1 MRNHDVSRREKI
13 VTIMEAILL
22 GLIQG
27 LTEFLPVSSSGHL
40 ALAKPIL
47 GIDAEAGH
55 FTTLVVFVH
64 LGTALSVISAYRQQ
78 VGAIVFQTA
87 RVLIAPKKLSIEFSR
102 NESFRQ
108 AVQIGITLIPTGIAY
123 IFIKEAIDNFFDRP
137 HWVGAL
143 LIATG
148 LLLSLTLFRKTPKG
162 RITIVK
168 SLIIGTAQ
176 AFAMLPGISR
186 SGATIAAAIYMNVD
200 REQAARFSFLMALPV
215 ILAGALLEGR
225 DLLGSNISSSQ
236 WGVILLATLV
246 AYLSGLLAIRLVIH
260 VVKRGKLQYFA
271 AYCLVAG
278 TLALILL

>member
-1 MRNHDVSRREKI
+1 MRNHDVSRREK
-13 VTIMEAILL
+13 VMTIMEAILL

-47 GIDAEAGH
+47 GIDGEAGQ

-123 IFIKEAIDNFFDRP
+123 IFMKEAIDNFFDRP

-162 RITIVK
+162 RITIIK

-225 DLLGSNISSSQ
+225 DLLGSNINSAQ
-236 WGVILLATLV
+236 WRVILLATLV